1 MIPCTIF
8 MGCFCYSSEKARIWL
23 RVKLTE
29 MVLWSS
35 PHGNIQ
41 SPRTGIVEGNVS
53 FGKHNLESGAY
64 FLHRKKEKKI
74 FNIQPFFS
82 PSHISE
88 CLSTAAFLQC
98 VFLYSEADHTCS
110 SDLLMGPDI
119 SYEALRGASA
129 TG

>member
-1 MIPCTIF
+1 
-8 MGCFCYSSEKARIWL
+8 
-23 RVKLTE
+23 
-29 MVLWSS
+29 MVLWSR

-41 SPRTGIVEGNVS
+41 SPRTGIVEGNIS
-53 FGKHNLESGAY
+53 FGKHNLETGAY
-64 FLHRKKEKKI
+64 FLHKKKKEKKKN
-74 FNIQPFFS
+74 FNIQLFFFPF
-82 PSHISE
+82 HISE